1 MDIGVYHLLE
11 VLRSTPHGLFLG
23 DAEGNSVLLPGKDIP
38 EGIAVGEHIE
48 VYVYKDNQER
58 LIATTQEP
66 RITLYECAL
75 LPVTAVG
82 PHGAFVDYGIDKELL
97 VPFREQEERLQ
108 KGQSYLVYL
117 YLDGQTDRLAGS
129 TKIAQFLDDDPEDL
143 EEGEEVHIVV
153 WKATDLGFK
162 VIVNYRYS
170 GLLYSNE
177 IFEALDVGAE
187 RVAYVHRIRPD
198 GKLDIRLQP
207 EGHAKVEPNAERILE
222 ELERRGG
229 VLLLHDKSS
238 PEQIKAQLG
247 MSKKTF
253 KKAIGGLYKARR
265 IDFIEQGIRLLD

>member
-23 DAEGNSVLLPGKDIP
+23 DEEGNSVLLPGKDIP
-38 EGIAVGEHIE
+38 EGISVGEHLE

-82 PHGAFVDYGIDKELL
+82 NHGAFVDYGVDKELL
-97 VPFREQEERLQ
+97 IPFREQEERLQ
-108 KGQSYLVYL
+108 KGQSYLVYM

-129 TKIAQFLDDDPEDL
+129 TKIAQFLDDESEDL

-153 WKATDLGFK
+153 WKITDLGFK
-162 VIVNYRYS
+162 VIVNYCYT
-170 GLLYSNE
+170 GLLYTNE
-177 IFEALDVGAE
+177 VFEDLSVGAE
-187 RVAYVHRIRPD
+187 RLAYVHRVRSD
-198 GKLDIRLQP
+198 GKLDIRLQQ
-207 EGHAKVEPNAERILE
+207 EGYAKVEPNAERILE

-229 VLLLHDKSS
+229 ILLLHDKSS
-238 PEQIKAQLG
+238 PDQIKSQLG

-265 IDFIEQGIRLLD
+265 IEFIDQGIRLLD